1 MAKATQEHRTCPNL
15 LKRQF
20 DQGEPEKVLLTDIT
34 YMPNTNGQLAY
45 LSCVKDGATKQIL
58 AHHPSRSLE
67 MPIVERTLDNLIER
81 LDGNIHP
88 EAILHSEQWM
98 HYTNPGFQDKVKTVG
113 FKQSMSRKG
122 NCWDNASMESFF
134 GHMKYELEYKDS
146 VTFEELRSH
155 VDNYISYYNTSR
167 YQWTL
172 KKMTPDVYC
181 IQEPSFDSL
190 SLRFFFNSPQ
200 KG

>member
-1 MAKATQEHRTCPNL
+1 
-15 LKRQF
+15 
-20 DQGEPEKVLLTDIT
+20 
-34 YMPNTNGQLAY
+34 
-45 LSCVKDGATKQIL
+45 
-58 AHHPSRSLE
+58 

-81 LDGNIHP
+81 LDGNMHP
-88 EAILHSEQWM
+88 EAILHSDQWM

-122 NCWDNASMESFF
+122 NCWGNASMESFF

-146 VTFEELRSH
+146 VTFEELRSC

-200 KG
+200 KGNSSAVQIYSYLFRKYLYLKSDMERERGVLRFQTEQR